1 MKRITSMRVTQVRIF
16 RQDDLPWAQIL
27 SGALHPRLVQVLEL
41 KPVLPPQPAPG
52 LPIGF
57 QVIFMAGQF
66 KQANK
71 IIVIEQLLFD
81 ERRIILTVVGNS
93 QESNQAFDLL
103 RELLA
108 EIDPRQDKPA
118 YEPLILSEETTT
130 VAELDFGITRMLK
143 GSQLE
148 IFEKDLPRRV
158 ETLGAKA
165 LPFLSSI
172 RFHIHYDEL
181 PESLKQHSI
190 TLLDKDVV
198 IEWRQQTSLA
208 DNTFF
213 ISSPNSSDAHLELVR
228 QLEKVFAS

>member
-1 MKRITSMRVTQVRIF
+1 MSMRVTQVRIF

-27 SGALHPRLVQVLEL
+27 SGAIHPRLAQVLEL
-41 KPVLPPQPAPG
+41 KPVLPPQPVPG
-52 LPIGF
+52 LPVGL
-57 QVIFMAGQF
+57 IFMAGQF
-66 KQANK
+66 KLADK
-71 IIVIEQLLFD
+71 VIVVEHLLFD
-81 ERRIILTVVGNS
+81 ERRIILTVVGDS
-93 QESNQAFDLL
+93 KESNKAFDLL

-108 EIDPRQDKPA
+108 EIDPRQDKSA

-181 PESLKQHSI
+181 PESLKQQSI

-213 ISSPNSSDAHLELVR
+213 ISSPNSSDAHLELIR
-228 QLEKVFAS
+228 QLEKAFAN